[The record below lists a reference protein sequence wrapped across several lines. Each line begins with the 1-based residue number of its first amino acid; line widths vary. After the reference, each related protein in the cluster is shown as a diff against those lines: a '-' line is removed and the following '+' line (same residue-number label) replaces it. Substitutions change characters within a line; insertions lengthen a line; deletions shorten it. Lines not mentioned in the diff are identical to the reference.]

1 MKINPTRF
9 DAFVRAPSGTVR
21 AILLHGADE
30 GLVRERAKSLTVAV
44 AGALDDAF
52 RVVEFAADR
61 LNEDPARLADEAAA
75 MSLTGGRRVVRI
87 TAVADRHASLIG
99 EFLAAGGRDGDALV
113 IAEAGKL
120 AFRSSLLALFEG
132 AKNALALKCD
142 GDDARA
148 LTELIVAVLGEA
160 RLTAS
165 DAALAYL
172 REHLGVDRQ
181 ISRRELEKLISYWG
195 DDSSPIT
202 LEACRACI
210 GSSAAIAFADVLDA
224 AANGQ
229 MAALDRA
236 LDRALLAGESPI
248 ALLRAAQRHMQ
259 RLYAARGRADG
270 EGQDGSPGPSYGRQ
284 NNFALQLRRWDRRR
298 IDAALRRLTEAEILC
313 KTTGMPDRAV
323 CRQAFYGIVRLAAA

>member
-1 MKINPTRF
+1 MKINPVRF
-9 DAFVRAPSGTVR
+9 DAFVRAPADAMR

-30 GLVRERAKSLTVAV
+30 GLVRERAKSL
-44 AGALDDAF
+44 AGAVDDAF

-61 LNEDPARLADEAAA
+61 LNEDPARLADEAAS

-87 TAVADRHASLIG
+87 TAAADRHASLLG
-99 EFLAAGGRDGDALV
+99 GFLAAGGRDGDALV

-148 LTELIVAVLGEA
+148 LTDLIVAVLGGA
-160 RLTAS
+160 GLTAS

-181 ISRRELEKLISYWG
+181 ISRSELEKLIAYWG
-195 DDSSPIT
+195 ENPSPIT
-202 LEACRACI
+202 LDACRASI
-210 GSSAAIAFADVLDA
+210 GSSAAVAFADVLDA
-224 AANGQ
+224 AANGD

-248 ALLRAAQRHMQ
+248 GLLRAAQRHMQ
-259 RLYAARGRADG
+259 RLYAARSRADSD
-270 EGQDGSPGPSYGRQ
+270 GQDGSSASSYGRQ

-313 KTTGMPDRAV
+313 KTTGIPDRAV